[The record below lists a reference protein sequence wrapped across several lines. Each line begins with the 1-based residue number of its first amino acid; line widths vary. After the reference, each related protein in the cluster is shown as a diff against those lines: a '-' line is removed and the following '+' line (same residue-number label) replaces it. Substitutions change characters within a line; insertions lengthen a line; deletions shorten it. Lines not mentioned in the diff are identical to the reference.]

1 MADVW
6 LISGIPGA
14 GKTTVARLLAERFE
28 RSEPVNESHC
38 RGAPRLRRGAPSAEG
53 LGGRPEPPMFSV
65 VIEGGLLQGW
75 TASGN
80 VWPGQEPAQESSRQI
95 HLNMRNQ
102 CLLAQSYAAAGF
114 TPIIDYV
121 VVSTADLGEYR
132 QRLRGLALHLVV
144 LHPGKSVII
153 ARESAREKSQRHRQ
167 KHGLTIGE
175 HFAHLEQPLVE
186 QLTGIGLWIDNAA
199 LTPPATIDAIL
210 AQRDRARLD

>member
-1 MADVW
+1 MADAW

-28 RSEPVNESHC
+28 RS
-38 RGAPRLRRGAPSAEG
+38 
-53 LGGRPEPPMFSV
+53 V
-65 VIEGGLLQGW
+65 VIEGDLLQGW
-75 TASGN
+75 IASGN
-80 VWPGQEPAQESSRQI
+80 VWPGQEPAQESARQI

-121 VVSTADLGEYR
+121 IVTQADLAEYR
-132 QRLRGLALHLVV
+132 RGLEGLALHLAV
-144 LHPGKSVII
+144 LHPGRSVVI
-153 ARESAREKSQRHRQ
+153 AREATREKSQRHKQ

-186 QLTGIGLWIDNAA
+186 QLTGLGLWIDNAA
-199 LTPPATIDAIL
+199 LTPTATVDTIL
-210 AQRDRARLD
+210 SQCDRARIE

>member
-28 RSEPVNESHC
+28 RSV
-38 RGAPRLRRGAPSAEG
+38 A
-53 LGGRPEPPMFSV
+53 
-65 VIEGGLLQGW
+65 IEGDLLQGW
-75 TASGN
+75 IVSGN
-80 VWPGQEPAQESSRQI
+80 VWPGAEPAEESARQI

-121 VVSTADLGEYR
+121 IVSQADLAEYR
-132 QRLRGLALHLVV
+132 RRLAGLAPHLVV
-144 LHPGKSVII
+144 LHPGKAVVI
-153 ARESAREKSQRHRQ
+153 AREAPREKSQRHKR

-175 HFAHLEQPLVE
+175 HFAHLEEPLVAE
-186 QLTGIGLWIDNAA
+186 LTGLGLWIDNAA
-199 LTPPATIDAIL
+199 LAPAAAVDAIL
-210 AQRDRARLD
+210 ADRERARLA

>member
-28 RSEPVNESHC
+28 RS
-38 RGAPRLRRGAPSAEG
+38 
-53 LGGRPEPPMFSV
+53 V
-65 VIEGGLLQGW
+65 VIEGDLLQGW
-75 TASGN
+75 IVSGT
-80 VWPGQEPAQESSRQI
+80 VWPGQEPAEESSRQI

-121 VVSTADLGEYR
+121 IVSQADVGEYR
-132 QRLRGLALHLVV
+132 QRLGGLVLHLVV
-144 LHPGKSVII
+144 LHPGKSVVI
-153 ARESAREKSQRHRQ
+153 AREAARESQRHKD

-175 HFAHLEQPLVE
+175 HFAHLERPLVE
-186 QLTGIGLWIDNAA
+186 QLTGLGLWIDNTA
-199 LTPPATIDAIL
+199 LTPAATIDAIL
-210 AQRDRARLD
+210 AQRERARLE

>member
-28 RSEPVNESHC
+28 RS
-38 RGAPRLRRGAPSAEG
+38 
-53 LGGRPEPPMFSV
+53 V
-65 VIEGGLLQGW
+65 VIEGDLLQGW
-75 TASGN
+75 IASGN
-80 VWPGQEPAQESSRQI
+80 VWQGQEPADESARQI

-153 ARESAREKSQRHRQ
+153 ARESAREKSAPQAEAWSDDRRALRPP
-167 KHGLTIGE
+167 GAATRRTTDRNR
-175 HFAHLEQPLVE
+175 PL
-186 QLTGIGLWIDNAA
+186 D
-199 LTPPATIDAIL
+199 
-210 AQRDRARLD
+210 